1 MNALLKH
8 TCTASVAALA
18 CAAPAF
24 AGDTSAARLGLSHE
38 TELQRGEHLTLV
50 EHRTSPESYR
60 ICIRQ
65 MPGDVRLK
73 VVHDGEVT
81 EVLDGTC
88 ETITG
93 RHIDVALDAARAIR
107 TPGPKLRA
115 DVIDNFKTAT
125 MKRTRQF

>member
-93 RHIDVALDAARAIR
+93 RHIDVALDSKLPPGDELDLKFRAVK
-107 TPGPKLRA
+107 G
-115 DVIDNFKTAT
+115 
-125 MKRTRQF
+125 